1 MKFLQYIIIG
11 FIVSAFTFN
20 ACTSNTTQTDMPGQ
34 DPESNQTATSITFD
48 NMGST
53 AYVVLGIDGEGAT
66 ADLDEENTEIAL
78 RIGDRFR
85 FDNVGGASNHPLDF
99 RNSARDKL
107 LGQSNGDGTFD
118 DDAEVDVQS
127 EGNIISFTLTSGLAA
142 ELNGY
147 VCSFHPGM
155 NGTIT
160 TTN

>member
-1 MKFLQYIIIG
+1 
-11 FIVSAFTFN
+11 
-20 ACTSNTTQTDMPGQ
+20 MPEQ
-34 DPESNQTATSITFD
+34 DPESDQAVTSLTFD
-48 NMGST
+48 NMGAT

-66 ADLDEENTEIAL
+66 ATLNEENTGIIL

-85 FDNVGGASNHPLDF
+85 FDNEAGASNHPLDF
-99 RNSARDKL
+99 RNSDREKL

-118 DDAEVDVQS
+118 DDTEVDVQS

-155 NGTIT
+155 NGEIST
-160 TTN
+160 TE